1 MASKAPTPFGGGK
14 AAAPTKAS
22 LGSSS
27 GGFPP
32 MASKAPTPFGGGK
45 AAAPTKAS
53 LGSSSGGFPPM
64 ASKAPTPFGGAK
76 SAAKAGSKP
85 KAKAPIVVSAPKYE
99 AATEYEARVLE
110 AVREFDKS
118 LVVIKEIAKNL
129 VKEESKIANV
139 SFENKIQRMVEE
151 REQIRSASISFDEQV
166 DGESSRALFLLSMKD
181 DLERQLK
188 VRHERTALFA
198 LILLVLWSNCVISCI
213 I

>member
-1 MASKAPTPFGGGK
+1 
-14 AAAPTKAS
+14 
-22 LGSSS
+22 
-27 GGFPP
+27 
-32 MASKAPTPFGGGK
+32 
-45 AAAPTKAS
+45 
-53 LGSSSGGFPPM
+53 M

-188 VRHERTALFA
+188 VLQEVFPGICA
-198 LILLVLWSNCVISCI
+198 LITVMWLHWHSLLFNFFSQTLFFSFFLSCSWSFLLR
-213 I
+213 

>member
-22 LGSSS
+22 LE
-27 GGFPP
+27 
-32 MASKAPTPFGGGK
+32 
-45 AAAPTKAS
+45 
-53 LGSSSGGFPPM
+53 SSSGGFPPM